1 MRLDILYIGEEDEG
15 THLISL
21 YIGEED
27 GGTHLISL
35 YIGEE
40 DEGPTL
46 SIPQCALI
54 YYI

>member
-1 MRLDILYIGEEDEG
+1 MRLYI
-15 THLISL
+15 L

-27 GGTHLISL
+27 GGTHLEYSLVRLDIL

-46 SIPQCALI
+46 SIP
-54 YYI
+54 